1 MRLSLRLVAAVL
13 LGLLALAMP
22 AGAQQVITLAPT
34 TISGITAT
42 TVTVNT
48 ATIPP
53 GAKQLDILWNIT
65 AGGTATGTLQI
76 WLEDSVDNGN
86 TWDDLCST
94 LTFSLGAAAARQRF
108 FVSSDIVS
116 QTITTAAPTV
126 TTQGSANQVEAMAAG
141 SCRQGPMGDRIRV
154 REKITGP
161 AGSPVGATYTIT
173 AVAR

>member
-1 MRLSLRLVAAVL
+1 MKRAL
-13 LGLLALAMP
+13 LLLLLLAP
-22 AGAQQVITLAPT
+22 APAAAQQVLTLAPST
-34 TISGITAT
+34 VSGITAT
-42 TVTVNT
+42 TVTVNQ
-48 ATIPP
+48 AAIPP
-53 GAKQLDILWNIT
+53 GTKQLDILWNIT

-76 WLEDSVDNGN
+76 WLEDSADGGT

-141 SCRQGPMGDRIRV
+141 SCRQGPFGDRIRV
-154 REKITGP
+154 REKLTGP
-161 AGSPVGATYTIT
+161 AGSPVGSTYTIT